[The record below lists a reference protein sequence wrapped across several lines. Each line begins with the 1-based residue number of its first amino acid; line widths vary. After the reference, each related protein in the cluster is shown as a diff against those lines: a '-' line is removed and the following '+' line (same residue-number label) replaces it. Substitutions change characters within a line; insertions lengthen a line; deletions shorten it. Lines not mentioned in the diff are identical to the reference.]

1 MVFSV
6 DTELGTLE
14 NFLVLGATPSVTNA
28 GATVLTG
35 GGLGIFP
42 AASVTGFPP
51 GIVTAPFSIH
61 LADAAAQQAQTDAQA
76 AYSYF
81 KGMGPATP
89 ILGPGVLDG
98 KTFTAGTY
106 SSATTLNLGVGQTVT
121 LDGGGDS
128 DSVFVFQAG
137 TAINFDVSSVVKL
150 QNGAAARNIVWVAGS
165 GITLGTSAQVNGN
178 LIGNTT
184 VALGTG
190 STLNG
195 RAVSLTAAVTLL
207 GNTITIPVAAP
218 IVPGINIPGAGA
230 GVVNPAGTSGISA
243 AILSEICHPDITGKT
258 LRSWGLVS
266 FEFGSYTRGGIAMGL
281 MQYLDVRTVDF
292 NGFLKCD
299 VWGEEPVGVPL
310 YEYHYSPV
318 GDVLQIFNA
327 NGTELTNGSQVPA
340 SVLSDIVLFEVT
352 VDRTSVRG

>member
-1 MVFSV
+1 MPVFAV
-6 DTELGTLE
+6 DTELATAD
-14 NFLVLGATPSVTNA
+14 NFLVLGATPSVTNS

-35 GGLGIFP
+35 GGLGIYP

-51 GIVTAPFSIH
+51 GVVTAPFSIH
-61 LADAAAQQAQTDAQA
+61 LADLAAHQAQTDAQA

-81 KGMGPATP
+81 QGMGPATP

-106 SSATTLNLGVGQTVT
+106 SSATTINLGVGQTVT
-121 LDGGGDS
+121 LDGGGNQNA
-128 DSVFVFQAG
+128 VFIFQAG
-137 TAINFDVSSVVKL
+137 TSINFDVSSVVKL
-150 QNGAAARNIVWVAGS
+150 INGAAARNIVWVAGS
-165 GITLGTSAQVNGN
+165 GITLGTSALVNGN
-178 LIGNTT
+178 LMGNTT

-190 STLNG
+190 ATLNG
-195 RAVSLTAAVTLL
+195 RAISLTAAVTLL
-207 GNTITIPVAAP
+207 GNTITVPLALPVP
-218 IVPGINIPGAGA
+218 VPGLPAG
-230 GVVNPAGTSGISA
+230 GGIVNPAGASGVSA
-243 AILSEICHPDITGKT
+243 VILSEICHPDITGKT

-266 FEFGSYTRGGIAMGL
+266 FEFGPYTTGGIAMGL

-299 VWGEEPVGVPL
+299 VWGEEVTGAAL

-327 NGTELTNGSQVPA
+327 NGTELANGTQIPA
-340 SVLSDIVLFEVT
+340 LILSDIVLFEVT